1 MTKKLLFLF
10 LVMGSTIV
18 MAQNLT
24 ITTTVCSDASSVRM
38 TGPFWGWNINGGP
51 EASNNGDGTWT
62 FTFNPAPGE
71 DMEYLLNRRWNN
83 GKSCW
88 FKFSQ
93 SKLVVYTCNRSSNLR

>member
-10 LVMGSTIV
+10 LVMGSSLI
-18 MAQNLT
+18 MAQNLS

-38 TGPFWGWNINGGP
+38 TGPWWQWNLTAGP

-62 FTFNPAPGE
+62 FTFNPAPACRYGIFV
-71 DMEYLLNRRWNN
+71 NRRWYH

-88 FKFSQ
+88 VKS
-93 SKLVVYTCNRSSNLR
+93 C